1 MTAPGVSRS
10 DPTTPSTAPAAGGDG
25 GQDPSQGILEAT
37 KQVARLLKASG
48 HRFALAGSVASY
60 AHGVPR
66 RTLHDTDFCVLR
78 DEIEAVTEVLNGSGM
93 EVWSPPEDWLVKTE
107 FQGQQIDLIFSLSDR
122 PVSAELLERAVAR
135 PVDSVWMPVL
145 APTDLMVSQLT
156 PFSEHHCDFGRVLP
170 LARTL
175 REQIDWAE
183 VRSRCSGLPMAEAFL
198 YLLERLDVI
207 GPSGEETP

>member
-1 MTAPGVSRS
+1 MSDSGVSRIEQA
-10 DPTTPSTAPAAGGDG
+10 TTPAAASGGNG
-25 GQDPSQGILEAT
+25 ARDPSQGILEAT

-48 HRFALAGSVASY
+48 HRFALAGSVAAY

-78 DEIEAVTEVLNGSGM
+78 DEVDALTEVLNTAGLR
-93 EVWSPPEDWLVKTE
+93 VWSPPDDWLVKTE

-122 PVSAELLERAVAR
+122 PVTEDLLERAVSR

-145 APTDLMVSQLT
+145 APTDLMASQLT
-156 PFSEHHCDFGRVLP
+156 AFSEHHCDFGRVLP
-170 LARTL
+170 IARTL

-183 VRSRCSGLPMAEAFL
+183 LRSRCRGLPMAEAFL

-207 GPSGEETP
+207 EPSREATP